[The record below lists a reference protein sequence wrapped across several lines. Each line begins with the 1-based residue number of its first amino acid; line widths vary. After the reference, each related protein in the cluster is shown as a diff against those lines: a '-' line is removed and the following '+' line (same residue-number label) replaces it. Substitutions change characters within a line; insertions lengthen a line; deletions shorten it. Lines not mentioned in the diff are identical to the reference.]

1 MDEKVVKYEI
11 LLNAVLQV
19 ARISSLTSDRHLYTV
34 NDEFI
39 YAVVK
44 ALEPEKYEQ
53 RVKELEL

>member
-1 MDEKVVKYEI
+1 MDEKAVKYEI

-19 ARISSLTSDRHLYTV
+19 ARISSLTSDHHLYTV

-53 RVKELEL
+53 RVKQLEL